1 MYIWEQSMPIPHGL
15 SFSKE
20 SLDGWRSLGGDQ
32 RRLSKA
38 TAKNSCSVVSLFW
51 DKPKWLALA
60 GTRDP
65 CWGRHD
71 CHFMPWHPSNFAIRL
86 SGFERVHLRSFHNFP
101 QPDMLQPT
109 NSKELR
115 STFCFSRRNHADS
128 TTTIVTTTV
137 TNWVPAH
144 NSRTEPW
151 TLLWRCPK
159 LAPQGYQVPR
169 SDGWDM
175 CIYIYIYVCMYVWV
189 YIYMCVCAC
198 VCVCTYTYIYIHIN
212 WDQQTC
218 FLLDQ
223 PNPGFV
229 SETPVFL
236 EIWWNP
242 CSTPS
247 QKSSKNYF
255 TSSDAHCDRVL
266 S

>member
-1 MYIWEQSMPIPHGL
+1 MHACIHTYISDCMYIWEQSMPIPHGL

-175 CIYIYIYVCMYVWV
+175 CIYIYIYIYMYVCMYV
-189 YIYMCVCAC
+189 YIYIC
-198 VCVCTYTYIYIHIN
+198 VCVCVRVCMYIYVHIYIYTY
-212 WDQQTC
+212 
-218 FLLDQ
+218 
-223 PNPGFV
+223 
-229 SETPVFL
+229 
-236 EIWWNP
+236 
-242 CSTPS
+242 
-247 QKSSKNYF
+247 
-255 TSSDAHCDRVL
+255 
-266 S
+266 